1 MVSQCLA
8 RGVEPYLVKND
19 PLAPVSADEEM
30 PFRNAAIVK
39 TRSGDYAIRASYDGV
54 ELGLKKVSRETA
66 KTFFQLTD
74 WKDKEAFLNMT
85 ARKTYEPE
93 ITMMC
98 RNRNAGT
105 GLGIRNLYNILN
117 RKA

>member
-1 MVSQCLA
+1 
-8 RGVEPYLVKND
+8 
-19 PLAPVSADEEM
+19 M

-54 ELGLKKVSRETA
+54 ELGLKKVSKETA
-66 KTFFQLTD
+66 RTFFQLTD

-93 ITMMC
+93 ITMMS

-105 GLGIRNLYNILN
+105 GLSI
-117 RKA
+117 

>member
-1 MVSQCLA
+1 M
-8 RGVEPYLVKND
+8 
-19 PLAPVSADEEM
+19 
-30 PFRNAAIVK
+30 
-39 TRSGDYAIRASYDGV
+39 
-54 ELGLKKVSRETA
+54 ELGLKKVSKETA

-93 ITMMC
+93 ITMMS

-105 GLGIRNLYNILN
+105 GLSI
-117 RKA
+117 